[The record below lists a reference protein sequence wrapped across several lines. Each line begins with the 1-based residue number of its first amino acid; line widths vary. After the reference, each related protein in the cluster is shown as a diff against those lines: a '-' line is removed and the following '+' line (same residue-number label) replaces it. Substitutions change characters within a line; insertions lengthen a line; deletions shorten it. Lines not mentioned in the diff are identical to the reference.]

1 MDPYRV
7 IKRPHIS
14 EKGHEYTQEHN
25 TYVFRVDREATKTDI
40 RKAIEDIWGVKIQ
53 SIRTINVPKKTR
65 RYGRAV
71 GQTASWKKAL
81 VRLREGEAIEVLR

>member
-14 EKGHEYTQEHN
+14 EKGHTYTQEHN
-25 TYVFRVDREATKTDI
+25 TYVFRVDREATKDDI
-40 RKAIEDIWGVKIQ
+40 RHAVESIWNVKIQ

-71 GQTASWKKAL
+71 GQTNAWKKAL
-81 VRLREGEAIEVLR
+81 VRLQEGQAIEVMR